1 LNSSNVVSQP
11 RCGQGEP
18 RSASRS
24 GANAILS
31 PVGTRLVYLSQSKLF
46 ARRLDQATATELPG
60 TERAQAPFFS
70 PDGQGVAFFATGRL
84 KKVSLRSGRV
94 AAVCEVALGD
104 GRQLG
109 RGRQYRRGLRCTR
122 FTDSLRRRYACAHDG
137 SGPGRDGPSLAPD
150 GATVEVLS
158 WRDGRRKTLVRPP
171 GLYQQR
177 YALCDSF

>member
-1 LNSSNVVSQP
+1 
-11 RCGQGEP
+11 
-18 RSASRS
+18 
-24 GANAILS
+24 
-31 PVGTRLVYLSQSKLF
+31 VYLSQSKLF

-94 AAVCEVALGD
+94 AAVCRSRSAMGGSWGEDGNIVAASDVRVSRIRSAG
-104 GRQLG
+104 G
-109 RGRQYRRGLRCTR
+109 TPAPM
-122 FTDSLRRRYACAHDG
+122 TE
-137 SGPGRDGPSLAPD
+137 LAPGEMAHLWPQILPGGKAVLFRAYSSMTGLD